1 MLHKRYI
8 TLVHILNPIHMLQS
22 GSILIMGFLFQKSK
36 PKQLKQVETKPLP
49 KPPNPEINVEAAKE
63 DLRILKIEKE
73 IVAFALSCFDAAEAD
88 GKITQ
93 EDRVYLLE
101 KYSQEMQKLEK
112 TIKRKELII
121 RLHDLENTQTNLIQM
136 FQKKLDE
143 LNRDIKQIQSSLQM
157 PSERR

>member
-1 MLHKRYI
+1 L
-8 TLVHILNPIHMLQS
+8 
-22 GSILIMGFLFQKSK
+22 GFLFQKSK
-36 PKQLKQVETKPLP
+36 PKQSEQVEMKPLP
-49 KPPNPEINVEAAKE
+49 ETPDPEVNVEAAKE

-73 IVAFALSCFDAAEAD
+73 IVAFALSRFDAAEAE

-112 TIKRKELII
+112 QIKRKELLI

-136 FQKKLDE
+136 FQEKLDE
-143 LNRDIKQIQSSLQM
+143 LNRNIKQIHSSLQI
-157 PSERR
+157 PSEQR

>member
-1 MLHKRYI
+1 
-8 TLVHILNPIHMLQS
+8 
-22 GSILIMGFLFQKSK
+22 MGFLFQKSK
-36 PKQLKQVETKPLP
+36 PKQPVQVETKPLP
-49 KPPNPEINVEAAKE
+49 VTPNLELNVETAKE
-63 DLRILKIEKE
+63 DLRILKIERE
-73 IVAFALSCFDAAEAD
+73 IVAFALSRFDVAEAE

-143 LNRDIKQIQSSLQM
+143 LNKDIKQIQSS
-157 PSERR
+157 S